1 MRDWLEAN
9 VVWLITLIFVGG
21 VMHSQVS
28 QNTAELA
35 EQRPMVQQV
44 KLLQLLTEQNTQTM
58 KELSV
63 VSSSHYKEFL
73 DKLDTVITRLD
84 QRDAAQSE
92 AINRLNTD
100 VLVLKQQIRQK

>member
-1 MRDWLEAN
+1 MRDWLETNGA
-9 VVWLITLIFVGG
+9 WLISLIFVGG
-21 VMHSQVS
+21 VMYSQVL

-35 EQRPMVQQV
+35 EHRPMVQQV

-63 VSSSHYKEFL
+63 GSSSQYKEFI
-73 DKLDTVITRLD
+73 DKLDTIITRLD
-84 QRDAAQSE
+84 QRDAAQSD

-100 VLVLKQQIRQK
+100 VLVLKQQIRQQ

>member
-9 VVWLITLIFVGG
+9 GVWLISLIFVGG
-21 VMHSQVS
+21 VMYSQVL

-63 VSSSHYKEFL
+63 VSSSQYKEFI
-73 DKLDTVITRLD
+73 DKLDIVITRLD
-84 QRDAAQSE
+84 QRDTAQSE